1 MEYTKQLDNCMD
13 LANIIKNINFMEI
26 SDHIKELEHTNSL
39 FKKEIQEKDKIINNL
54 MKEVKEKGDDVSNL
68 TKVSMVQNL
77 NKQLNEKINY
87 ITILESQLDKLKNP
101 PKKIVENDS
110 INDIIKDIVFNPDE
124 FEDINGFELMMYKNK
139 YYLRDL
145 ETNEL
150 YTITN
155 NKPDKI
161 VGFINTKGKPKFN

>member
-1 MEYTKQLDNCMD
+1 MEYTKQLDNCID
-13 LANIIKNINFMEI
+13 LANIIKNINFTKLLEYI
-26 SDHIKELEHTNSL
+26 QELETSNSM
-39 FKKEIQEKDKIINNL
+39 FKKEIQEKDKIISDL
-54 MKEVKEKGDDVSNL
+54 TKELKQKGDDMSNL

-87 ITILESQLDKLKNP
+87 ITILESQLEKLKN
-101 PKKIVENDS
+101 NS
-110 INDIIKDIVFNPDE
+110 NKDTVFNPDD
-124 FEDINGFELMMYKNK
+124 FEDINGYELMMYKNK

-150 YTITN
+150 YNIMN
-155 NKPDKI
+155 NKPEKI